1 MKGGTEMLPRLNVMG
16 VGVSAIN
23 MEDALGT
30 IAGWVERGDRR
41 YVCALNAHS
50 IVEASSDPAL
60 RRIHNEAGLATPDG
74 MPLVWL
80 LKGAGYK
87 AAARVCGPD
96 LMFAVMDEGCRRG
109 YRHFLFGSTPTTL
122 QRLEAN
128 LTKRYPELCLV
139 GSYSPPF
146 RTLDAAE
153 EDAAL
158 EMINRSGAQIVWVG
172 LGAPKQERWMA
183 VNRPRLSANVLIGV
197 GAAFDFHA
205 GVVKQAPIA
214 LRRSGLEWLHRLYM
228 EPRRLWRRYLTT
240 NPRFVAGVIMQKT
253 RLRAFEIDA

>member
-1 MKGGTEMLPRLNVMG
+1 MKGGIKMLPRLNVMG

-23 MEDALGT
+23 MDDALGT
-30 IAGWVERGDRR
+30 IAAWVERGERR

-50 IVEASSDPAL
+50 IVEASSDPSL

-87 AAARVCGPD
+87 AA
-96 LMFAVMDEGCRRG
+96 E
-109 YRHFLFGSTPTTL
+109 RHFLFGSTPATL

-128 LTKRYPELCLV
+128 LTKRYPGLCLV

-146 RTLDAAE
+146 RALDPVE
-153 EDAAL
+153 EETAI

-183 VNRPRLSANVLIGV
+183 VNRSRLSANVLIGV

-205 GVVKQAPIA
+205 GVVKQAPMA
-214 LRRSGLEWLHRLYM
+214 LQRSGLEWLHRLYV
-228 EPRRLWRRYLTT
+228 EPRRLWRRYLRT

>member
-1 MKGGTEMLPRLNVMG
+1 MLPRLNVMG

-30 IAGWVERGDRR
+30 IAAWVERGERR

-50 IVEASSDPAL
+50 IVEASADPSL

-80 LKGAGYK
+80 LKDAGYK
-87 AAARVCGPD
+87 EASRVCGPD
-96 LMFAVMDEGCRRG
+96 LMLAVMDEGCRRG

-128 LTKRYPELCLV
+128 LTKRYPALSLV

-146 RTLDAAE
+146 RTLEAAE
-153 EDAAL
+153 EEAAL
-158 EMINRSGAQIVWVG
+158 DMVNRSGAQIVWVG

-183 VNRPRLSANVLIGV
+183 INRSRLSANVLIGV

-205 GVVKQAPIA
+205 GVVKQAPVA
-214 LRRSGLEWLHRLYM
+214 LQRSGLEWLHRLYK

-240 NPRFVAGVIMQKT
+240 NSRFVAGVLMQKT
-253 RLRAFEIDA
+253 HLRAFEIDA